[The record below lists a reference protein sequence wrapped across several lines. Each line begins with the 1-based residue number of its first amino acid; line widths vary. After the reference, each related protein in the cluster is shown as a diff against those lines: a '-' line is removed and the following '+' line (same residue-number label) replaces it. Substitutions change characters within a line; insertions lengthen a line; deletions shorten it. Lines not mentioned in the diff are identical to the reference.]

1 MQKSIKLSS
10 SSKKSI
16 VLSIKKNKLI
26 RRMKI
31 LNIGNSLLIS
41 KIIKSDIL
49 DKSIKKIN
57 NNSIDYNNKPVLKKE
72 YIDSY
77 NHYIYILDNFI
88 HYFYSNFNS
97 NIDLEYEMLIGCLK
111 ENSDILLCKKYVFD
125 NDNINFYRE
134 EYNKIIINCF
144 YYNICTFSDDIDDYL
159 KRLSIN
165 IKRIDINN
173 SNDINKILKVLK
185 DIYMYNSDKHV
196 VLSLFNKVD
205 NSTHK
210 FYLDGFEFMLYS
222 YFNKIKTNYK
232 I

>member
-210 FYLDGFEFMLYS
+210 FYLDGFEFMFYS

>member
-57 NNSIDYNNKPVLKKE
+57 NNSIDYNNKPILKKE

-210 FYLDGFEFMLYS
+210 FYLDGFEFMFYS

>member
-41 KIIKSDIL
+41 KIIKSCIL

-165 IKRIDINN
+165 IKKININN

-210 FYLDGFEFMLYS
+210 FYLDGFEFMFYS